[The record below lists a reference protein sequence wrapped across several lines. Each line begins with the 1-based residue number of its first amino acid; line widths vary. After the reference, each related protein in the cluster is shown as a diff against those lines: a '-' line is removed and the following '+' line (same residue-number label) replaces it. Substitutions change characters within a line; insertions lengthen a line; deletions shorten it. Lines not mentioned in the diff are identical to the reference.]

1 MNEKND
7 ATPSTIKLP
16 APEKEGGTG
25 LWGAVSR
32 RRSVRRYTNRALS
45 LSELSQLLWAS
56 QGITGGA
63 GRLGLR
69 AAPSAGA
76 TFPLE
81 TYAAANRVEGLA
93 CGIYR
98 YLPGEHALILHRPGE
113 CGTALAAAALGQ
125 RMLAEAPAVI
135 IWSAVFGRTASR
147 YGQRAVRYVYL
158 EAGHAA
164 QNLAL
169 AAVALGL
176 ATCQVGAY
184 SDDEVNRIAGV
195 DGREESVIYMSVVG
209 QEA

>member
-1 MNEKND
+1 MTDKRESAPAKVQ
-7 ATPSTIKLP
+7 LE
-16 APEKEGGTG
+16 APEKTGGTG
-25 LWGAVSR
+25 LWEAVWR
-32 RRSVRRYTNRALS
+32 RRSVRRYGAQPLS
-45 LSELSQLLWAS
+45 LRELSQLLWSS
-56 QGITGGA
+56 QGVTGRS

-81 TYAAANRVEGLA
+81 TYAAANRVEGLP

-98 YLPGEHALILHRPGE
+98 YLPDEHALILHRPGE
-113 CGTALAAAALGQ
+113 CGHALASASLGQ

-135 IWSAVFGRTASR
+135 IWAAVFGRTASR
-147 YGQRAVRYVYL
+147 YGQRAARYVYL
-158 EAGHAA
+158 EGGHAA

-184 SDDEVNRIAGV
+184 SDDEVNRIIGL
-195 DGREESVIYMSVVG
+195 DGKGESVIYMSVVG
-209 QEA
+209 REA

>member
-1 MNEKND
+1 LAEKTKT
-7 ATPSTIKLP
+7 TPPVIKLP
-16 APEKEGGTG
+16 DPDREGGTG
-25 LWGAVSR
+25 LWEAVLR
-32 RRSVRRYTNRALS
+32 RRSVRRYAKRPLCTK
-45 LSELSQLLWAS
+45 ELSQLLWAS
-56 QGITGGA
+56 QGITGRA
-63 GRLGLR
+63 GRTGLR

-81 TYAAANRVEGLA
+81 TYAAANRVEGLP

-113 CGTALAAAALGQ
+113 CGPALATAALGQ
-125 RMLAEAPAVI
+125 TMLAEAPAVI
-135 IWSAVFGRTASR
+135 IWSAVFGRTAAR
-147 YGQRAVRYVYL
+147 YGQRAARYVYL

-195 DGREESVIYMSVVG
+195 DGREETVVYMSVVG